1 MFKSV
6 WYYNLTKPPL
16 APPDW
21 IFPPVWSILYFSML
35 VALLLYL
42 FKPAQNKKSGYIYF
56 AVQLILNLLWAIV
69 FFYLK
74 NMFLALIVIILLDI
88 FVILTIK
95 SFYKVSKISGLI
107 LIPYLIW
114 ILFATYLNIGYLVL
128 NAQDSKKYIAE
139 LLFAEF

>member
-42 FKPAQNKKSGYIYF
+42 FKPSQNKKSGYIYF
-56 AVQLILNLLWAIV
+56 IAQLILNLLWTPA
-69 FFYLK
+69 FFYLQ
-74 NMFLALIVIILLDI
+74 NIVLALIVIILLDI

-128 NAQDSKKYIAE
+128 NA
-139 LLFAEF
+139 

>member
-21 IFPPVWSILYFSML
+21 IFPTVWSILYFSML

-56 AVQLILNLLWAIV
+56 AVQLILNLLWTPA
-69 FFYLK
+69 FFYLQ
-74 NMFLALIVIILLDI
+74 NIVLALIVIILLDI

-107 LIPYLIW
+107 LMPYLLW

-128 NAQDSKKYIAE
+128 NA
-139 LLFAEF
+139 

>member
-42 FKPAQNKKSGYIYF
+42 FKPAQNKKLGYIYF
-56 AVQLILNLLWAIV
+56 AVQLILNLLWTPA
-69 FFYLK
+69 FFYLQ
-74 NMFLALIVIILLDI
+74 NIVLALIVIILLDI

-114 ILFATYLNIGYLVL
+114 ILFATYLNIGYLIL
-128 NAQDSKKYIAE
+128 NA
-139 LLFAEF
+139 

>member
-21 IFPPVWSILYFSML
+21 IFPPVWSTLYFSML

-42 FKPAQNKKSGYIYF
+42 FKPSQNKKSGYIYF
-56 AVQLILNLLWAIV
+56 IAQLILNLLWTPT
-69 FFYLK
+69 FFYLQ
-74 NMFLALIVIILLDI
+74 NIVLALIVIILLDI

-95 SFYKVSKISGLI
+95 SFYKVSKISGVI

-114 ILFATYLNIGYLVL
+114 ILFATYLNLGYLIL
-128 NAQDSKKYIAE
+128 KD
-139 LLFAEF
+139 

>member
-6 WYYNLTKPPL
+6 WYYNLIKPPFV
-16 APPDW
+16 PPNW
-21 IFPPVWSILYFSML
+21 IFPPVWSILYLTLF
-35 VALLLYL
+35 VALLLYV
-42 FKPAQNKKSGYIYF
+42 FKPSQNKKSGYIYF
-56 AVQLILNLLWAIV
+56 ATQQILNLLWTPA

-74 NMFLALIVIILLDI
+74 NIVLALIVIILLDI

-95 SFYKVSKISGLI
+95 SFYKVSKISALI

-128 NAQDSKKYIAE
+128 NA
-139 LLFAEF
+139 

>member
-1 MFKSV
+1 MFTSS
-6 WYYNLTKPPL
+6 WYYNLLKPPL

-56 AVQLILNLLWAIV
+56 IAQLFLNLLWAPV

-114 ILFATYLNIGYLVL
+114 ILSATYLNIGYLVL
-128 NAQDSKKYIAE
+128 NA
-139 LLFAEF
+139 

>member
-6 WYYNLTKPPL
+6 WYYNLQKPL
-16 APPDW
+16 FAPPNW
-21 IFPPVWSILYFSML
+21 IFPPVWSILYFTMFA
-35 VALLLYL
+35 ALLLYI
-42 FKPAQNKKSGYIYF
+42 FKPAQNKISGYIYF
-56 AVQLILNLLWAIV
+56 ATQLTLNLLWTPS

-74 NMFLALIVIILLDI
+74 NIVLALIVIIFLDI

-114 ILFATYLNIGYLVL
+114 ILFATYLNIGYLLL
-128 NAQDSKKYIAE
+128 NA
-139 LLFAEF
+139 

>member
-42 FKPAQNKKSGYIYF
+42 FKPTQNKKSGYIYF
-56 AVQLILNLLWAIV
+56 IAQLILNLLWTPA
-69 FFYLK
+69 FFYLR
-74 NMFLALIVIILLDI
+74 NIVLALIVIILLDI

-128 NAQDSKKYIAE
+128 NA
-139 LLFAEF
+139 

>member
-42 FKPAQNKKSGYIYF
+42 FKLAQNKKSGYIYF
-56 AVQLILNLLWAIV
+56 IAQLILNLLWTPA
-69 FFYLK
+69 FFYLQ
-74 NMFLALIVIILLDI
+74 NIVLALIVIILLDI

-95 SFYKVSKISGLI
+95 SFYRVSKISGLI
-107 LIPYLIW
+107 LMPYLLW

-128 NAQDSKKYIAE
+128 NA
-139 LLFAEF
+139 

>member
-21 IFPPVWSILYFSML
+21 IFPTVWSILYFSML

-42 FKPAQNKKSGYIYF
+42 FKPAQNKKLGYIYF
-56 AVQLILNLLWAIV
+56 IAQLFLNLLWTPA
-69 FFYLK
+69 FFYLQ
-74 NMFLALIVIILLDI
+74 NIVLALIVIILLDI

-95 SFYKVSKISGLI
+95 SFYKVSKISCLI
-107 LIPYLIW
+107 LIPYLVW

-128 NAQDSKKYIAE
+128 NA
-139 LLFAEF
+139 

>member
-56 AVQLILNLLWAIV
+56 AVQLILNLLWTPA
-69 FFYLK
+69 FFYLQ
-74 NMFLALIVIILLDI
+74 NIILALIVIILLDI

>member
-42 FKPAQNKKSGYIYF
+42 FKPAQYKKSGYIYF
-56 AVQLILNLLWAIV
+56 AVQLILNLLWTPT
-69 FFYLK
+69 FFYLQ

>member
-21 IFPPVWSILYFSML
+21 IFPTVWSILYFSML

-42 FKPAQNKKSGYIYF
+42 FKPAQNKKSSYIYF
-56 AVQLILNLLWAIV
+56 ITQLFLNLLWTPA
-69 FFYLK
+69 FFYLQ
-74 NMFLALIVIILLDI
+74 NIVLALIVIILLDI

-95 SFYKVSKISGLI
+95 SFYKVSKISCLI
-107 LIPYLIW
+107 LIPYLVW

-128 NAQDSKKYIAE
+128 NA
-139 LLFAEF
+139 

>member
-56 AVQLILNLLWAIV
+56 AVQLILNLLWTHA

-128 NAQDSKKYIAE
+128 NA
-139 LLFAEF
+139 

>member
-35 VALLLYL
+35 VALL

-128 NAQDSKKYIAE
+128 NA
-139 LLFAEF
+139 

>member
-42 FKPAQNKKSGYIYF
+42 FKSAQNKKSGYIYF

-74 NMFLALIVIILLDI
+74 NMFLALILLDI

-128 NAQDSKKYIAE
+128 NA
-139 LLFAEF
+139 

>member
-6 WYYNLTKPPL
+6 LYYNLTKPPL

-95 SFYKVSKISGLI
+95 SFYKVSKISGLPF
-107 LIPYLIW
+107 LRD
-114 ILFATYLNIGYLVL
+114 LVVHYYFLSCKPSL
-128 NAQDSKKYIAE
+128 NALPTLSVT
-139 LLFAEF
+139 L

>member
-42 FKPAQNKKSGYIYF
+42 FKPAQNKKLGYIYF
-56 AVQLILNLLWAIV
+56 IAQLILNFLWTPT
-69 FFYLK
+69 FFYLQ
-74 NMFLALIVIILLDI
+74 NIVLALIVIILLDI

-128 NAQDSKKYIAE
+128 NA
-139 LLFAEF
+139 

>member
-16 APPDW
+16 APPNW
-21 IFPPVWSILYFSML
+21 IFPPVWSILYLSML

-42 FKPAQNKKSGYIYF
+42 FEPAQNKKSGYIYF
-56 AVQLILNLLWAIV
+56 IAPLFLNLLWDPV

-114 ILFATYLNIGYLVL
+114 ILFATYLNIGYLIL
-128 NAQDSKKYIAE
+128 NA
-139 LLFAEF
+139 

>member
-21 IFPPVWSILYFSML
+21 IFPTVWSILYFSML

-56 AVQLILNLLWAIV
+56 ITQLFLNLLWTPA
-69 FFYLK
+69 FFYLQ
-74 NMFLALIVIILLDI
+74 NIVLVLIVIILLDI

-95 SFYKVSKISGLI
+95 SFYKVSKISCLI
-107 LIPYLIW
+107 LIPYLVW

-128 NAQDSKKYIAE
+128 NA
-139 LLFAEF
+139 

>member
-21 IFPPVWSILYFSML
+21 IFPPVWSTLYFSML

-42 FKPAQNKKSGYIYF
+42 FKPSQNKKLGFIYF
-56 AVQLILNLLWAIV
+56 IAQLILNLLSTPS
-69 FFYLK
+69 FFYLQ
-74 NMFLALIVIILLDI
+74 NIVLALIVIILLDI

-107 LIPYLIW
+107 LMPYLLW

-128 NAQDSKKYIAE
+128 NA
-139 LLFAEF
+139 

>member
-1 MFKSV
+1 MFTSS

-21 IFPPVWSILYFSML
+21 IFPPVWSILYFSIL

-56 AVQLILNLLWAIV
+56 IAQLFLNLLWAPV

-114 ILFATYLNIGYLVL
+114 ILSATYLNIGYLVL
-128 NAQDSKKYIAE
+128 NA
-139 LLFAEF
+139 

>member
-42 FKPAQNKKSGYIYF
+42 FKPSQNKKSGYIYF
-56 AVQLILNLLWAIV
+56 IAQLILNFLWTPT
-69 FFYLK
+69 FFYLQ
-74 NMFLALIVIILLDI
+74 NIVLALIVIILLDI

-95 SFYKVSKISGLI
+95 SFYKVSKISSLI

-128 NAQDSKKYIAE
+128 NA
-139 LLFAEF
+139 

>member
-42 FKPAQNKKSGYIYF
+42 FKPSQNKKSGYIYF
-56 AVQLILNLLWAIV
+56 IAQLILNFLWTPT
-69 FFYLK
+69 FFYLQ
-74 NMFLALIVIILLDI
+74 NIVLALIVIILLDI

-95 SFYKVSKISGLI
+95 SFYKVSKISGVI

-128 NAQDSKKYIAE
+128 NA
-139 LLFAEF
+139 

>member
-6 WYYNLTKPPL
+6 WYYNLTKPSL

-21 IFPPVWSILYFSML
+21 IFLPVWSILYFSML
-35 VALLLYL
+35 IALLLYL

-128 NAQDSKKYIAE
+128 NA
-139 LLFAEF
+139 

>member
-42 FKPAQNKKSGYIYF
+42 FKPTQNKKSGYIYF
-56 AVQLILNLLWAIV
+56 AVQLILNLLWAPV

-95 SFYKVSKISGLI
+95 SFYKVSKISSLI

-128 NAQDSKKYIAE
+128 NA
-139 LLFAEF
+139 

>member
-42 FKPAQNKKSGYIYF
+42 FKPTQNKKSGYIYF
-56 AVQLILNLLWAIV
+56 AVQLILNLLWAPV

-128 NAQDSKKYIAE
+128 NAEDSKKYIAE

>member
-56 AVQLILNLLWAIV
+56 AVQSVFLILFHGVTPLCTH
-69 FFYLK
+69 
-74 NMFLALIVIILLDI
+74 
-88 FVILTIK
+88 ILTLFHSK
-95 SFYKVSKISGLI
+95 SSVS
-107 LIPYLIW
+107 
-114 ILFATYLNIGYLVL
+114 
-128 NAQDSKKYIAE
+128 E
-139 LLFAEF
+139 

>member
-42 FKPAQNKKSGYIYF
+42 FKPSQNKKSGYIYF
-56 AVQLILNLLWAIV
+56 IAQLILNLLWTPT
-69 FFYLK
+69 FFYLQ
-74 NMFLALIVIILLDI
+74 NIVLALIVIILLDI

-107 LIPYLIW
+107 LMPYLLW

-128 NAQDSKKYIAE
+128 NA
-139 LLFAEF
+139 

>member
-16 APPDW
+16 APPDS

-35 VALLLYL
+35 VALLLSL
-42 FKPAQNKKSGYIYF
+42 FKPTQNKKSGYIYF
-56 AVQLILNLLWAIV
+56 AVQLILNLLWTPA
-69 FFYLK
+69 FFYLQ
-74 NMFLALIVIILLDI
+74 NIVLALIVIILLDI

-107 LIPYLIW
+107 LMPYLLW

-128 NAQDSKKYIAE
+128 NA
-139 LLFAEF
+139 

>member
-42 FKPAQNKKSGYIYF
+42 FKPSQNKKSGYIYF
-56 AVQLILNLLWAIV
+56 AVQLILNLLWAPV

-128 NAQDSKKYIAE
+128 NA
-139 LLFAEF
+139 

>member
-1 MFKSV
+1 MFTSS
-6 WYYNLTKPPL
+6 WYYNLLKPPL

-21 IFPPVWSILYFSML
+21 IFPPAWSILYFSML

-56 AVQLILNLLWAIV
+56 IAQLFLNLLWAPV

-107 LIPYLIW
+107 LMPYLLW

-128 NAQDSKKYIAE
+128 NA
-139 LLFAEF
+139 

>member
-42 FKPAQNKKSGYIYF
+42 FKPAQNKKSGYICF
-56 AVQLILNLLWAIV
+56 IAQLILNFLWTPT
-69 FFYLK
+69 FFYLQ
-74 NMFLALIVIILLDI
+74 NIVLALIVIILLDI

-107 LIPYLIW
+107 LMSYLLW
-114 ILFATYLNIGYLVL
+114 ILFATYLNIGYLIL
-128 NAQDSKKYIAE
+128 NA
-139 LLFAEF
+139 

>member
-56 AVQLILNLLWAIV
+56 IAQLFLNLLWAPV

-107 LIPYLIW
+107 LIPHLIW
-114 ILFATYLNIGYLVL
+114 ILVVTYLNIGYLIL
-128 NAQDSKKYIAE
+128 NA
-139 LLFAEF
+139 

>member
-56 AVQLILNLLWAIV
+56 IAQLFLNLLWAPI

-95 SFYKVSKISGLI
+95 SFCKVSKISGLI

-114 ILFATYLNIGYLVL
+114 ILSATYLNIGYLVL
-128 NAQDSKKYIAE
+128 NA
-139 LLFAEF
+139 

>member
-1 MFKSV
+1 MFTSV
-6 WYYNLTKPPL
+6 WYSNLTKPPL
-16 APPDW
+16 APPAR

-56 AVQLILNLLWAIV
+56 IAQLFLNLLWAPV

-128 NAQDSKKYIAE
+128 NA
-139 LLFAEF
+139 